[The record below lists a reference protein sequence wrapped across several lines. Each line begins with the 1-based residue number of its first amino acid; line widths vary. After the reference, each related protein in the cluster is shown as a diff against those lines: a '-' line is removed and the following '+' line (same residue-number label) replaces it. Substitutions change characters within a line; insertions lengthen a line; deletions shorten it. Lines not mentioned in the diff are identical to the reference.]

1 MRFLPD
7 SVFPDCGLPLVTHR
21 VESGLKI
28 ALCWRMWG
36 KLSSL
41 IHRLSFCLWYKPS
54 DRCFSGPHY
63 ISLNSFPFS
72 FRKSHI
78 SLPNKCNWSQK
89 TSIVNTKR
97 KKYAFILLLELLL
110 YDMKHSSSK
119 SISISPS
126 FLFWTFLRHHQN
138 YLDTSRNRLQSAMQW
153 FHGGHG
159 RTCRGKQGDVQM
171 RQTHRLDCMHWE
183 TWVTLFSLLN
193 QENKAVWF
201 CVLVFR

>member
-89 TSIVNTKR
+89 TNIVNTKR

-126 FLFWTFLRHHQN
+126 FFVLDFFKASSELPWHIQEQVTISDAVISWRAWQDLPWKAGGRPDETNTSTRLHALRNMSH
-138 YLDTSRNRLQSAMQW
+138 A
-153 FHGGHG
+153 
-159 RTCRGKQGDVQM
+159 VQ
-171 RQTHRLDCMHWE
+171 
-183 TWVTLFSLLN
+183 F
-193 QENKAVWF
+193 A
-201 CVLVFR
+201 